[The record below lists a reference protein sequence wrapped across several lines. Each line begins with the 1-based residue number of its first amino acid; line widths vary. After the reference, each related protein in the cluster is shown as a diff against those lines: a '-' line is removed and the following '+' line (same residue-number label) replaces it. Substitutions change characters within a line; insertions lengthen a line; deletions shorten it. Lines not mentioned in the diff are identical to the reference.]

1 MQKDMRSLTFL
12 LMIMVVNTAMAQSP
26 DIEITTKSNSTYE
39 QKVAKRV
46 EGLLEEYDLSK
57 WIFTRKVLVEDHVIP
72 HSHPVLTLNTKKQGN
87 DGLLSTFIHEQ
98 LHWHFEEHKDA
109 ERAAIAELKT
119 MYKDVPVGNGEGAR
133 DEYSTYLHLM
143 VCYLEYVGLM
153 ELVGK
158 ERAEAVITKMN
169 HYKWIYRQVLKDGE
183 VISAL
188 IDKHQLNLK
197 G

>member
-1 MQKDMRSLTFL
+1 
-12 LMIMVVNTAMAQSP
+12 
-26 DIEITTKSNSTYE
+26 
-39 QKVAKRV
+39 
-46 EGLLEEYDLSK
+46 
-57 WIFTRKVLVEDHVIP
+57 
-72 HSHPVLTLNTKKQGN
+72 
-87 DGLLSTFIHEQ
+87 
-98 LHWHFEEHKDA
+98 
-109 ERAAIAELKT
+109 
-119 MYKDVPVGNGEGAR
+119 
-133 DEYSTYLHLM
+133 M